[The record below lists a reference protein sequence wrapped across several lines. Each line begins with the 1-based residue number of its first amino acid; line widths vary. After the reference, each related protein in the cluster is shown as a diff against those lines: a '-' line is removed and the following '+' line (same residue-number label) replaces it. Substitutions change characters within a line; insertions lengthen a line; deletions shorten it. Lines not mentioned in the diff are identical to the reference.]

1 MWCITAITA
10 EYRKRMYKLLALY
23 SRGYDKR
30 YPVVCVDEKSKQL
43 LEDVRKTIPLK
54 PGSPTKYD
62 GEYRRKGTR
71 NIFVAVEPLAG
82 RRKIKVTLQRKK
94 IDFANFIKQLVNHEY
109 RQAKKVRLVLDNL
122 NTHFAASFYQ
132 AFSKKQA
139 DSILRKIDFYYT
151 PTHGSWLNMAEIE
164 INMMDR
170 ECLARRIGDA
180 AEMEREIECW
190 SRQRNKERKKINWAF
205 TRKDATKSCLNFML
219 LIKLWTH

>member
-10 EYRKRMYKLLALY
+10 EYRKRMYKLLTLY
-23 SRGYDKR
+23 SRSYSKQ

-43 LEDVRKTIPLK
+43 IEDVRKSIPLK

-82 RRKIKVTLQRKK
+82 KRRIKVTLERKK
-94 IDFANFIKQLVNHEY
+94 IDFACFIKQLIDHNY

-122 NTHFAASFYQ
+122 NTHFAASFYET
-132 AFSKKQA
+132 FSKKQA
-139 DSILRKIDFYYT
+139 DRILRKIDFYYT
-151 PTHGSWLNMAEIE
+151 PKHGSWLNMAEIE

-180 AEMEREIECW
+180 PILEREITYW
-190 SRQRNKERKKINWAF
+190 SQQRNKEKKKIQWSF
-205 TRKDATKSCLNFML
+205 TRKDADK
-219 LIKLWTH
+219 KLSKYYVA

>member
-1 MWCITAITA
+1 MWCITAITS
-10 EYRKRMYKLLALY
+10 EYRKRMYKLLTLY
-23 SRGYDKR
+23 SRNYNKQ

-43 LEDVRKTIPLK
+43 IEDVRKSIPLK

-62 GEYRRKGTR
+62 GQYRRRGTR

-94 IDFANFIKQLVNHEY
+94 PDFACFIKELIDQYY

-122 NTHFAASFYQ
+122 NIHFAASFYETL
-132 AFSKKQA
+132 SKKQA
-139 DSILRKIDFYYT
+139 DRILRKIDFYYT
-151 PTHGSWLNMAEIE
+151 PKHGSWLNMAEIE

-180 AEMEREIECW
+180 SVLEREIACW
-190 SRQRNKERKKINWAF
+190 SQQRNKAKKKIQWSF
-205 TRKDATKSCLNFML
+205 TRKDADK
-219 LIKLWTH
+219 KLSKYYVA